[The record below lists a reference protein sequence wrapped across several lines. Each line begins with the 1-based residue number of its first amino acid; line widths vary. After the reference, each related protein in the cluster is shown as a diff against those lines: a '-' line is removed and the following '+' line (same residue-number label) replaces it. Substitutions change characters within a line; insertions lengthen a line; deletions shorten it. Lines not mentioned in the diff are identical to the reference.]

1 LNRWFDVYAFR
12 VGGAGS
18 GRVALLF
25 TDISKR
31 REAEH
36 ALLTAKDE
44 IARHVQQ
51 LEHVVADRTGEL
63 CETICELE
71 AFSYSVSHDM
81 RAPLR
86 AMQSFASFLKEEYG
100 DKLDPRGINY
110 LEQIMRSST
119 RLDHLIQDVLSYTR
133 ILHAP
138 LPMLSVDLDR
148 LVRDIVETSHGQS
161 AKSSISVTG
170 PLPKVIGNEALLT
183 QVISN
188 LLSNGLKFVSRGTIP
203 HVEITAEEIDHSV
216 WIKFRD
222 NGIGIAREDHNR
234 IFRLFERINAPSEYE
249 GTGIGLTIVRKAVE
263 RMSAQLGFESEP
275 GKGSNFWVQLKKA

>member
-1 LNRWFDVYAFR
+1 
-12 VGGAGS
+12 
-18 GRVALLF
+18 
-25 TDISKR
+25 
-31 REAEH
+31 
-36 ALLTAKDE
+36 
-44 IARHVQQ
+44 
-51 LEHVVADRTGEL
+51 
-63 CETICELE
+63 
-71 AFSYSVSHDM
+71 
-81 RAPLR
+81 
-86 AMQSFASFLKEEYG
+86 MQSFASFLKEEYG

-203 HVEITAEEIDHSV
+203 HVEIKAEEIDDSV

-263 RMSAQLGFESEP
+263 RMGAQLGFESEP